1 MMFLTS
7 RPTLQTK
14 WKTSRE
20 NVLINLCNLN
30 SKTLISDL
38 NQMMQQGENC
48 PINGSFLFQ
57 TYYSLISYEKEITRN
72 YANQFA
78 EKI

>member
-1 MMFLTS
+1 
-7 RPTLQTK
+7 
-14 WKTSRE
+14 
-20 NVLINLCNLN
+20 
-30 SKTLISDL
+30 
-38 NQMMQQGENC
+38 MMQQGENC

-57 TYYSLISYEKEITRN
+57 TYYNLISYEKEITRN